1 MYPCSHFFVVRN
13 PKMIKPESICTSSI
27 MQTEQI
33 IFSNIYVYILTYM
46 HTIVINE
53 RIGQE
58 FKKRAKKV
66 IEKDMEGRKGIEKN
80 VVTI

>member
-1 MYPCSHFFVVRN
+1 
-13 PKMIKPESICTSSI
+13 
-27 MQTEQI
+27 
-33 IFSNIYVYILTYM
+33 M